1 MDGIPQP
8 CSAFHGCF
16 ARKQS
21 LCVFTLFPLPQID
34 RFPYN
39 PLSVLCSRCVYRD
52 FQYTY
57 SLHLPASSLR
67 LVLVY
72 TLLKSLPPACRFSD
86 LILGCGTYYPDE
98 VKLHPCLATLCL
110 SGCSRHIACSG
121 VSLKFRPKPEIEM
134 YSNPGSIGLDPK
146 LPLTSREKN
155 LKRIPT

>member
-1 MDGIPQP
+1 MEYRSLALRFTDALQENNPFV
-8 CSAFHGCF
+8 C
-16 ARKQS
+16 S
-21 LCVFTLFPLPQID
+21 LCFPLSADRQIS
-34 RFPYN
+34 YN
-39 PLSVLCSRCVYRD
+39 PLSVLCSRCVYQD
-52 FQYTY
+52 FQYTD
-57 SLHLPASSLR
+57 SLHLPASCLSV
-67 LVLVY
+67 VLVY
-72 TLLKSLPPACRFSD
+72 TFESPDHQPVD
-86 LILGCGTYYPDE
+86 LVDVVDYPDE